1 MIAGYT
7 RPVVPFAWISKVD
20 FDHDSML
27 LVRLDAPLPRELAVG
42 DGTALFVCGTCFH
55 HEAEIRALSFELDG
69 VSQPV
74 RAHGMP
80 RLDLFRSLH
89 PSLDP
94 YATDGVTLDPAS
106 AEDPHLHSYL
116 SGFWGIVEVGPSNGA
131 ARELTLTAQLDD
143 GQTVTR
149 TLASLR
155 APAQRAPIEV
165 SNDAGTGPLVV
176 ICMATYQAPI
186 DLFRRQI
193 ESIRAQTHRNWTCVI
208 SDDCSTPDRVD
219 AMNEVLA
226 GDPRFVL
233 TRSPRRLGFYMNFER
248 ALSLVAPQ
256 ADFVAL
262 SDQDDYWHY
271 DKLET
276 LLAKIGDAQLVYS
289 DARVVDRD
297 GQVMSD
303 TYWVTRRNNHRK
315 LPSLLVTNCVTGG
328 ASLFRRELL
337 DHALPFPPAQFAHY
351 HDHWIALVALALGDI
366 EFVPRPLYD
375 YVQHGDATLGH
386 AVANRMPGL
395 RSRWRSLV
403 KDPHERVVQWR
414 QHYFVDVCRLTVW
427 ATIVLLRCGKLMAA
441 SKRRELDRF
450 IATDDSLPALAGM
463 WRRGAQELLGLRSET
478 LGAEWMLAYA
488 FTWRRLLSA
497 SVRERPV
504 KRLRLDAVPP
514 SELTVMPG
522 ERWVESEQVRA
533 VAAKVGRLAVNVT
546 DHAPPRLNLLIPTID
561 LQHLFGG
568 YIGKFNLAARLADHG
583 ERVRI
588 VTVDPVGVL
597 PPDYKQR
604 VERYAGLT
612 GLFDK
617 VELAFGRETQPLQC
631 NPSDGFIAT
640 TWWTAHIAR
649 DAAAAIG
656 RERFVYLI
664 QEYEPFTFPM
674 GSYAALAR
682 ESYDFPHYAL
692 FSTEL
697 LRDYFRRHTIGVF
710 GGSSGEGDSKSFQNA
725 IAAVPAPT
733 VEQLRARNT
742 RRLVLYARPEA
753 HASRNMFELA
763 VLALER
769 ALHEGALRD
778 WELRGIGALGAGRIS
793 LDGVATLELLPRTDE
808 TSYMSLLAEHDLGL
822 ALMYTPH
829 PSLVPIEMAS
839 AGMITV
845 TNSFENKTQ
854 QAMSTISSNLLA
866 PEPTVAAVSQALR
879 NAAERVERYEDRVHG
894 SAVAWS
900 RDWRESFGDELIAR
914 VTSWLRR

>member
-1 MIAGYT
+1 
-7 RPVVPFAWISKVD
+7 
-20 FDHDSML
+20 
-27 LVRLDAPLPRELAVG
+27 
-42 DGTALFVCGTCFH
+42 
-55 HEAEIRALSFELDG
+55 
-69 VSQPV
+69 
-74 RAHGMP
+74 
-80 RLDLFRSLH
+80 
-89 PSLDP
+89 
-94 YATDGVTLDPAS
+94 
-106 AEDPHLHSYL
+106 
-116 SGFWGIVEVGPSNGA
+116 
-131 ARELTLTAQLDD
+131 
-143 GQTVTR
+143 
-149 TLASLR
+149 
-155 APAQRAPIEV
+155 
-165 SNDAGTGPLVV
+165 
-176 ICMATYQAPI
+176 MATYQAPI

-208 SDDCSTPDRVD
+208 SDDCSTPDRVE
-219 AMNEVLA
+219 AMKDVLA

-248 ALSLVAPQ
+248 ALSLVPPQ

-262 SDQDDYWHY
+262 SDQDDYWQQ

-276 LLAKIGDAQLVYS
+276 LVAQIGDAQLVYS

-297 GQVMSD
+297 GEVMSD

-315 LPSLLVTNCVTGG
+315 LPSLLVTNSVTGG

-337 DHALPFPPAQFAHY
+337 DYALPFPPAQFAHY
-351 HDHWIALVALALGDI
+351 HDHWIALVALAVGDI

-414 QHYFVDVCRLTVW
+414 HHYFVDVCRLTVW
-427 ATIVLLRCGKLMAA
+427 ATIVRLRCGKLMAA

-450 IATDDSLPALAGM
+450 IAIDDSLPALAGM

-533 VAAKVGRLAVNVT
+533 VAAKVARLALDVT
-546 DHAPPRLNLLIPTID
+546 DHAPPRVNLLIPTID

-612 GLFDK
+612 GCSTRSRSRSDVK
-617 VELAFGRETQPLQC
+617 RSRCSATPLTASSRRRGGPRTSPRRRGGHRPRALRLSDPGVRAVHVPDGKLRRARARVLRLPPLRAVLHRVAARVLPP
-631 NPSDGFIAT
+631 PSDRGVRRRVRRGRVGGVPE
-640 TWWTAHIAR
+640 R
-649 DAAAAIG
+649 DHG
-656 RERFVYLI
+656 R
-664 QEYEPFTFPM
+664 P
-674 GSYAALAR
+674 GA
-682 ESYDFPHYAL
+682 D
-692 FSTEL
+692 
-697 LRDYFRRHTIGVF
+697 G
-710 GGSSGEGDSKSFQNA
+710 
-725 IAAVPAPT
+725 
-733 VEQLRARNT
+733 EQLRARHT
-742 RRLVLYARPEA
+742 RRLLLYARPEP

-763 VLALER
+763 VLAFQR
-769 ALHEGALRD
+769 PCRTGTF
-778 WELRGIGALGAGRIS
+778 
-793 LDGVATLELLPRTDE
+793 AT
-808 TSYMSLLAEHDLGL
+808 
-822 ALMYTPH
+822 
-829 PSLVPIEMAS
+829 
-839 AGMITV
+839 
-845 TNSFENKTQ
+845 
-854 QAMSTISSNLLA
+854 
-866 PEPTVAAVSQALR
+866 
-879 NAAERVERYEDRVHG
+879 G
-894 SAVAWS
+894 S
-900 RDWRESFGDELIAR
+900 
-914 VTSWLRR
+914 